1 MNKQEQAIVDG
12 PESEEVESP
21 EPDSTGIESD
31 VGFEVE
37 PSLADISA
45 MREDEIRDAVG
56 EIRRRA
62 ESNGGYVTYEELNAL
77 LPENVVEEIES
88 ERWLKVIDG
97 LGIRLLREEEVPR
110 WKAARDGKPEAD
122 PEEDPLRV
130 YMRQMGE
137 RPLLSDSEERDA
149 FAAIA
154 RAEKTCRELFCR
166 LSFAREMLARTLDA
180 LEGQRVRFDSVVDD
194 SFEGSR
200 DTYIGNLGTL
210 RALLARVRT
219 PEAIARWIARA
230 AFSQRTIESLAEE
243 ARTRKGLRKSERTAL
258 WRAAKEVSSG
268 RTRVVES
275 NLRLVVSI
283 VKKYANR
290 GLGLLDLVQE
300 GNLGLM
306 KAVEKFEPKRGFRF
320 STYATWW
327 IRQAAS
333 RALADQGRTI
343 RFPVHMV
350 DAYNRMVGVRRG
362 MVQRFGREPTDGEL
376 ARELGVGIGM
386 LRRIR
391 RVAQNPVS
399 LEKSLGDD
407 GNTTVGALI
416 PDASAVS
423 PAEMT
428 DADLLRDGI
437 REALATL
444 TGREREV
451 LEYRFGLED
460 GYTRTLEEVGRFFG
474 VTRERVRQVEAK
486 ALRKLRHPSRTRFL
500 REHWGKCA

>member
-1 MNKQEQAIVDG
+1 MNKQEQEIANG
-12 PESEEVESP
+12 SESEEIESQ
-21 EPDSTGIESD
+21 ETDSSGLESD
-31 VGFEVE
+31 VESL

-56 EIRRRA
+56 EVRRRA
-62 ESNGGYVTYEELNAL
+62 ESNDGYVTYEELSTL
-77 LPENVVEEIES
+77 LPESVIEELES

-97 LGIRLLREEEVPR
+97 LGIRLLREEDVPR
-110 WKAARDGKPEAD
+110 WKAVRSGRAESE
-122 PEEDPLRV
+122 PEEDLLRV
-130 YMRQMGE
+130 YMRQMGG
-137 RPLLSDSEERDA
+137 RPLLTESEERAA

-154 RAEKTCRELFCR
+154 RAEGSCRRLFCR
-166 LSFAREMLARTLDA
+166 LPFAREMLARTLDA
-180 LEGQRVRFDSVVDD
+180 VEGQRVRFDSVVDD

-200 DTYIGNLGTL
+200 EDYLGKLSSL
-210 RALLARVRT
+210 RSSLARVRT
-219 PEAIARWIARA
+219 PESISRWISRA

-258 WRAAKEVSSG
+258 WQVAKEVSSG

-306 KAVEKFEPKRGFRF
+306 KAVEKFEPSRGYRF

-362 MVQRFGREPTDGEL
+362 IVQRLGHDPSDTEL
-376 ARELGVGIGM
+376 ARELGVEVDA

-391 RVAQNPVS
+391 RVAQIPVS

-416 PDASAVS
+416 PDASAAS

-437 REALATL
+437 REILATL
-444 TGREREV
+444 SGREREV

-460 GYTRTLEEVGRFFG
+460 GYPRTLEEVGRFFG

-486 ALRKLRHPSRTRFL
+486 ALRKLRNPSRMRFL

>member
-1 MNKQEQAIVDG
+1 MREINREIAADLEFVEEEMQETESSGSDSDG
-12 PESEEVESP
+12 ETEVL
-21 EPDSTGIESD
+21 
-31 VGFEVE
+31 
-37 PSLADISA
+37 PSLTGMSA
-45 MREDEIRDAVG
+45 MREDEIREAVG

-62 ESNGGYVTYEELNAL
+62 ESNGGYVTYEEINML
-77 LPENVVEEIES
+77 LPESVVEELES

-97 LGIRLLREEEVPR
+97 LGIRLLREEDVPR
-110 WKAARDGKPEAD
+110 WREARYEKTEAD
-122 PEEDPLRV
+122 REEDPLRV

-154 RAEKTCRELFCR
+154 RAEKACRELFCR
-166 LSFAREMLARTLDA
+166 LPFAREMLARTLDA
-180 LEGQRVRFDSVVDD
+180 VEGQRVRFDSVVDD
-194 SFEGSR
+194 SFEGAR
-200 DTYIGNLGTL
+200 DMYIGNLAAL
-210 RALLARVRT
+210 RASLARVRT
-219 PEAIARWIARA
+219 PEAIARWISRA

-243 ARTRKGLRKSERTAL
+243 ARTRRGLRKSERTAL
-258 WRAAKEVSSG
+258 WRAAREVSSE

-283 VKKYANR
+283 VKKYTNR
-290 GLGLLDLVQE
+290 GLGFLDLVQE

-306 KAVEKFEPKRGFRF
+306 KAVEKFDPKRGYRF

-350 DAYNRMVGVRRG
+350 EAYNRMVGIRRG
-362 MVQRFGREPTDGEL
+362 IVQRLGREPTDVEL
-376 ARELGVGIGM
+376 ARELGMGIGA

-399 LEKSLGDD
+399 LEKSLGSD
-407 GNTTVGALI
+407 GDATVGALI
-416 PDASAVS
+416 SDATVAS
-423 PAEMT
+423 PAELT

-451 LEYRFGLED
+451 LEYRFGLDD
-460 GYTRTLEEVGRFFG
+460 GYSRTLEEVGRFFG
-474 VTRERVRQVEAK
+474 VTRERVRQLEAK
-486 ALRKLRHPSRTRFL
+486 ALRKLRHPSRMRFL
-500 REHWGKCA
+500 REHCGRCA